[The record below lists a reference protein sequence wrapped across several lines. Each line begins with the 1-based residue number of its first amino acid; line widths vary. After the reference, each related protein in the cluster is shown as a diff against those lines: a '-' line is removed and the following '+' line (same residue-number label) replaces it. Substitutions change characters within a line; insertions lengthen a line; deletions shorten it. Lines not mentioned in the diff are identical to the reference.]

1 MKFESD
7 FSSAKTLQL
16 TSAILFYTAG
26 GSDTLAT
33 IHSVE
38 QTETGARIGPGKV
51 PSAAALQ
58 RLASELFSAKG
69 IQYLPA
75 NVLAYTNTRIVWHQ
89 SSCLRRIWFGKDIKS
104 DRLKA
109 LNGKVVRWPALL
121 FGATNR
127 GLNVH
132 ALASD
137 ERPLPTTPLYRAP
150 FPNVTP
156 EGGVALCSARPPSHS
171 GIDTM
176 NGFERSFYDTQFT
189 HSEGTG
195 TVHGDYSVLWESMAT
210 KPKAFPLAS
219 LKSSKIT
226 LESYLK

>member
-16 TSAILFYTAG
+16 TSAILLYTG
-26 GSDTLAT
+26 GTDTLAT
-33 IHSVE
+33 IHTVE

-58 RLASELFSAKG
+58 RMAAELFSAKG

-75 NVLAYTNTRIVWHQ
+75 NVLAYTNARIVWHQ
-89 SSCLRRIWFGKDIKS
+89 PSCLRRIWFGKDVKS
-104 DRLKA
+104 DRLQA

-121 FGATNR
+121 FSAANR

-132 ALASD
+132 GLATD
-137 ERPLPTTPLYRAP
+137 ERPIPTTPLYRAP

-156 EGGVALCSARPPSHS
+156 EGGVALCSARPPSHA
-171 GIDTM
+171 GLDTM
-176 NGFERSFYDTQFT
+176 TGFERSFYDTQFT

-195 TVHGDYSVLWESMAT
+195 TVHGDYTSLWESMAK
-210 KPKAFPLAS
+210 KPKAFPVAA
-219 LKSSKIT
+219 LKDNKIT